1 MTDERRP
8 AAPCDDPPKT
18 GARCR
23 FAGEAAQV
31 SRARRFVAGLLGDNC
46 PSADEVTLLTSEIVT
61 NAVQHSA
68 SGNGGGFEVA
78 VSLDGRSVRV
88 EVRDQ
93 GASSVPQVTDTGNG
107 SDVLAG
113 GRGLMIVD
121 VLADRWGYEGGEHG
135 RVVWFEIAGKPD
147 D

>member
-1 MTDERRP
+1 MTGTGPP
-8 AAPCDDPPKT
+8 APSGDPLKT
-18 GARCR
+18 AARCR

-31 SRARRFVAGLLGDNC
+31 SRARRFVSGLLGDNW
-46 PSADEVTLLTSEIVT
+46 PSADEVTLLTSEIVS
-61 NAVQHSA
+61 NAVQHSG
-68 SGNGGGFEVA
+68 SGDGGELEVA
-78 VSLDGRSVRV
+78 VSMDGRSVRV

-93 GASSVPQVTDTGNG
+93 GGVSAPQITETGNG
-107 SDVLAG
+107 IDVPAD

-121 VLADRWGYEGGEHG
+121 VLADRWGYDGGEHG

>member
-1 MTDERRP
+1 M
-8 AAPCDDPPKT
+8 
-18 GARCR
+18 

-31 SRARRFVAGLLGDNC
+31 SRARRFVAGLLGDNW
-46 PSADEVTLLTSEIVT
+46 PTADEVTLLTSEIVS
-61 NAVQHSA
+61 NAVQHSG
-68 SGNGGGFEVA
+68 SGDGGGFEVA
-78 VSLDGRSVRV
+78 VLLEGRLIRV
-88 EVRDQ
+88 EVRDR
-93 GASSVPQVTDTGNG
+93 GGSSVPQVTDTGNG